1 MAIVPISSEPMLRA
15 AFIWRSARPPYE
27 KSMRQLLAVVPTALL
42 LLSAVSGAAAADD
55 SDHERA
61 REALKAGEIRPLK
74 DIVGTVQSRCG
85 GRVIEVELARRSRDG
100 RRIWL
105 YQIRMLTPKGD
116 VLGLDVNAATTEIL
130 EVKGRGAPRAC
141 Q

>member
-1 MAIVPISSEPMLRA
+1 MLRV
-15 AFIWRSARPPYE
+15 AFIWRSAPAAYDRN
-27 KSMRQLLAVVPTALL
+27 MRQLLAVVPTALL
-42 LLSAVSGAAAADD
+42 LLSAVQATAAADD

-61 REALKAGEIRPLK
+61 RQALKAGEIRPLK
-74 DIVGTVQSRCG
+74 EIVGNVQSRCG
-85 GRVIEVELARRSRDG
+85 GRVIEVELAQSRRGG

-105 YQIRMLTPKGD
+105 YEIRMLTPQGD

-130 EVKGRGAPRAC
+130 EVKGRGAATAC